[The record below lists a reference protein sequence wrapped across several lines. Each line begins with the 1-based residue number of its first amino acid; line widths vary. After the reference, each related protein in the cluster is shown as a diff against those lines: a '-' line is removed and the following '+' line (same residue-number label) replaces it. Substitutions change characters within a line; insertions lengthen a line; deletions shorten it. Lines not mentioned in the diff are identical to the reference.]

1 ESMQHILTQ
10 CDAPGQEIVWDL
22 ASELWRMKTGEDLR
36 PALSQIMTCGP
47 ISKKD
52 EGTSRLFRI
61 VVSESAHLIWRL
73 RNEQLIQEQEDVT
86 TPEIQNR

>member
-1 ESMQHILTQ
+1 MQHILTQ

-22 ASELWRMKTGEDLR
+22 ASKLWRMKTGEDLC
-36 PALSQIMTCGP
+36 PALSQIMTCGL

-61 VVSESAHLIWRL
+61 VVSESTHLIWRL
-73 RNEQLIQEQEDVT
+73 RNERLIREQED
-86 TPEIQNR
+86 